1 MSLKELAIK
10 LNGFVQDGFALDVL
24 PMQENGDGEI
34 TVLQIIVEGFDE
46 LPVYVTATEE
56 QILCVTNLFT
66 KDEVKADLIDELNST
81 LLQLTVNVP
90 LSSFG
95 VIDEQYVLFG
105 AMSVSTL
112 QENIAHELVTQAENS
127 LEALEALEQFLN

>member
-66 KDEVKADLIDELNST
+66 IDEVKPDLVDELNST

-95 VIDEQYVLFG
+95 VIDNQYVLFG